1 MTTRRVSPTGAR
13 WVKVPPTS
21 IPIRHIFIR
30 RGRRTGAPPARRPP
44 PIPPPESDC
53 AGKAGARAAR
63 DIFSA
68 YGAHEPRPLR
78 PPRPGRP
85 PRDASVEPRAIA
97 GLQPAREVLDAHA
110 RDGDLVVEHLGGR
123 RQAREIGPA
132 RRLPE
137 SRALEGLGAMQEDLL
152 DLDADGEAGN
162 LAV

>member
-1 MTTRRVSPTGAR
+1 MATRPVSSTAAR
-13 WVKVPPTS
+13 SVNVPPTS

-44 PIPPPESDC
+44 PIPPPEPDC

-63 DIFSA
+63 DMFSA
-68 YGAHEPRPLR
+68 YGAHAPQPIR
-78 PPRPGRP
+78 PPRPGRR
-85 PRDASVEPRAIA
+85 PRDPSIESRAVA

-132 RRLPE
+132 RGLPE
-137 SRALEGLGAMQEDLL
+137 SRTLESLGAMQEDLL
-152 DLDADGEAGN
+152 DLHADG
-162 LAV
+162 